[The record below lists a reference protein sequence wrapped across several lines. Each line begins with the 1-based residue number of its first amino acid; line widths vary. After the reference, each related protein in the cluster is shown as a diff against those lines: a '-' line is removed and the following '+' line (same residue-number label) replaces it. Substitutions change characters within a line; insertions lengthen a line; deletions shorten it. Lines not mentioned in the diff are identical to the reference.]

1 MFREMRRIKQ
11 ALSQDECT
19 EVLKNEPR
27 GVLSLIEENGYPYGI
42 PMDHWYCEEDGKL
55 YFHCAKEGRK
65 LDILNS
71 NPNVCISF
79 VTDVSPVQ
87 EKYTTLYKSAVVKG
101 KAVEITDKNEKKEG
115 LKAITEKFAP
125 DFMNIFDERAEQKL
139 SVTSVWKVEME
150 EITGKGNI

>member
-1 MFREMRRIKQ
+1 MRRKDREMDKNFS
-11 ALSQDECT
+11 LSVIDSS
-19 EVLKNEPR
+19 PY
-27 GVLSLIEENGYPYGI
+27 GVLSAVDENLLPYCI
-42 PMDHWYCEEDGKL
+42 PLSMARKGNTI